1 MSWYS
6 YLASLML
13 TTLVSLASGFG
24 GLFGGAAPAPET
36 IRRTLP
42 WAPGVTNAVFELS
55 NTRGDVHI
63 VAEDRSDISVVAT
76 RTVERQGDS
85 SDPGPAVDFRR
96 DGDRTL
102 VCGDASHCGCTVEWP
117 RDERRGRDDERTKVR
132 VDFEV
137 RLPKRA
143 TLNVCAV
150 NGDLMKVEGIEGPY
164 NLHHVNGDLE
174 MVRVRGAGRASTVN
188 GDVVATFDAA
198 PQGAA
203 EFKTVNG
210 RVDVT
215 LPASLSADLRLKTMN
230 GGLYTDFETTA
241 LPVKPVAE
249 RRDGRFMYRSNRYA
263 SVRVG
268 QGGPELTFETLNGN
282 VQVRKR

>member
-1 MSWYS
+1 MSWYT
-6 YLASLML
+6 YFASLML
-13 TTLVSLASGFG
+13 TTLVSLASGLG
-24 GLFGGAAPAPET
+24 ALFGDAAPAPET

-42 WAPGVTNAVFELS
+42 WSPGANAVFELS
-55 NTRGDVHI
+55 NTRGDIHI

-76 RTVERQGDS
+76 RTVERQGNS
-85 SDPGPAVDFRR
+85 NDPGPAVDFRR
-96 DGDRTL
+96 DGDRTR
-102 VCGDASHCGCTVEWP
+102 VCGDDSHCGCNVEWP
-117 RDERRGRDDERTKVR
+117 RGGRRWRDAEHTTVR

-137 RLPKRA
+137 RVPKRA
-143 TLNVCAV
+143 TLDVCAV
-150 NGDLMKVEGIEGPY
+150 NGDLVKVEGVEGSY

-174 MVRVRGAGRASTVN
+174 MAHVRGAGRASTVN

-198 PQGAA
+198 PQSAS

-241 LPVKPVAE
+241 LPVKPIAE
-249 RRDGRFMYRSNRYA
+249 QRGGRFVYRSDRYA

-268 QGGPELTFETLNGN
+268 KGGPELTFETLNGN